1 MKKFKNLVIGG
12 IEKRFFNLILL
23 TVLLLGAAATLVA
36 NWHEGMLSTLTEE
49 TGKKQQESMADI
61 TGSVI
66 DQVIRSNMDRITERD
81 SQLADQIFRTLETQ
95 VTIMGKY
102 AERFEAGEN
111 AADGVLPAEPDA
123 AQDGMLCAK
132 MLLAKGADPADAATA
147 RAIADLYGMSDTM
160 VDICQVYG
168 ASNCYVGTPEGVTLM
183 VDALSTSWIGEDGQV
198 KSYDPRTRGWY
209 QQAMEAGGRIFTDI
223 YLDNTTGSM
232 CVTCAMPVYGPD
244 GALRAVVGADRFLDD
259 MQATVAAS
267 TAEGGFLVVVN
278 QNGHIIMSPQKEGIL
293 SVRVGEDAIDLRTS
307 NHTQLATL
315 LRDAARRKTAV
326 RRMEIEG
333 KQVYAMGA
341 PMKTLGWVLMAVFD
355 AEAAEQPVR
364 AMESSYEQ
372 IESEARAAYLEKSDK
387 FRTILWVLGA
397 AVLLIVLGGSLIL
410 GKRIVRPLNLIMK
423 RISELRE
430 ESSEFKM
437 EDSFRT
443 GDEVQALAESFAD
456 ISHKAVLYIE
466 EVKRITAEK
475 ERVAAELQ
483 MANLIQNSMLPH
495 IFPAF
500 PERREFDLYASMDP
514 AREVGGDFYD
524 FFLVDKDH
532 LCMVI
537 ADVSGKGIPAALFM
551 MISKVILQSCA
562 MLGKTAEEI
571 LTKTNEAL
579 CSNNQAEMF
588 VTVWLG
594 ILEISTGKM
603 VAANAGH
610 EFPALRRAGG
620 RFELFRDRHGFV
632 IGGMSDITYHGY
644 EMQLQ
649 PGDQLFVYTDG
660 VPEATNAQEEL
671 FGTDRMLD
679 ALNQEPET
687 NPEKLLSNVRG
698 AVDAFVK
705 DAEQF
710 DDMTM
715 LSLTYKGARA

>member
-12 IEKRFFNLILL
+12 IENKIFNLILL